1 MIVRSP
7 FKTQWFSD
15 FVVLWIS
22 TNSFPVIFSLDQM
35 GYLWGCHE
43 SVSRIP
49 LDLRYMTST
58 IYSTQY
64 TLSTRFVALSK
75 KEIKLAWHVLLT
87 NSFWPLLISLF
98 ISRDSQ
104 TVFWSFIV
112 LKIDWPI
119 ISSFPLFK
127 KEKKI
132 SKIAY
137 KASDHSQAFS
147 YISYV

>member
-75 KEIKLAWHVLLT
+75 EIKLAWRVIDKFILAATHFLVHFQGLT
-87 NSFWPLLISLF
+87 NSFLIIYSTENWLTYNF
-98 ISRDSQ
+98 
-104 TVFWSFIV
+104 F
-112 LKIDWPI
+112 L
-119 ISSFPLFK
+119 SSFQKRK
-127 KEKKI
+127 KDLKD
-132 SKIAY
+132 SL
-137 KASDHSQAFS
+137 
-147 YISYV
+147 